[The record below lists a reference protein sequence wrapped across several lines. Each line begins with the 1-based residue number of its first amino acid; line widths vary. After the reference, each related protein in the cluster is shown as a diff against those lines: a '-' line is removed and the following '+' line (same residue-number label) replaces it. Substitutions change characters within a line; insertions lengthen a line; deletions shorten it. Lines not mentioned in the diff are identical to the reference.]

1 MTRPSFAR
9 RNISMSK
16 RTKKN
21 DVTRLIVAAS
31 EHDPDMLYA
40 TRFFA
45 PDAFIFLE
53 ERGKRTLVLS
63 DLEIDRA
70 RKQAQADEFISYS
83 ALEREVQGNQ
93 RIAPAYEKVLSHFL
107 RKRGVRSA
115 VVPANFP
122 LGFAQE
128 LAASNIQLRTTN
140 GLFWPEREAKTDHE
154 LKLMRRGLQ
163 IPEAGMARAMEVLKA
178 SKPGVGKKLM
188 WSGKTLTSEVLRA
201 EIDSAILRA
210 GGLPAN
216 TIVAGGDQA
225 CDPHDRGSGP
235 LKANSLIILDIF
247 PRDAKSG
254 YFGDMTRTVVRG
266 RASEAQRRLWET
278 VRDGQARA
286 LKKMK
291 PGVDGLRLHN
301 EVKQFFTDRGFPT
314 EVRNGR
320 QVGFFHGTGHGLGL
334 EIHEFP
340 RFQKTVFKVGQV
352 LTVEPGLYYPGIGGA
367 RVEDVVGGTKTGAR
381 VLLRFEKRLG
391 VLRCSRPPLSGGP
404 Y

>member
-1 MTRPSFAR
+1 MKIENRK
-9 RNISMSK
+9 SK
-16 RTKKN
+16 IKTQI
-21 DVTRLIVAAS
+21 TRLIVAAS

-70 RKQAQADEFISYS
+70 RKQAEADEFVSYS
-83 ALEREVQGNQ
+83 ALEREVQGKQ
-93 RIAPAYEKVLSHFL
+93 RKAPGYEKVLSHFL
-107 RKRGVRSA
+107 KKRGVRSA
-115 VVPANFP
+115 VVPANFQ
-122 LGFAQE
+122 LGFAEE
-128 LAASNIQLRTTN
+128 LAANKIRLRTAN
-140 GLFWPEREAKTDHE
+140 GLFWPEREAKTDAE
-154 LKLMRRGLQ
+154 LKLMRRALQ
-163 IPEAGMARAMEVLKA
+163 ITETGLERAMEVLRA
-178 SKPGVGKKLM
+178 SKPGPGKKLM
-188 WSGKTLTSEVLRA
+188 WSGKVLTSEVLRA

-225 CDPHDRGSGP
+225 CDPHERGFGP
-235 LKANSLIILDIF
+235 LKADSLIILDIF

-266 RASEAQRRLWET
+266 RASEEQRCLWQT
-278 VRDGQARA
+278 VRDGQELA
-286 LKKMK
+286 LRKMK
-291 PGVDGLRLHN
+291 PGVDGLNLHN
-301 EVKQFFTDRGFPT
+301 EVKQLFTDRGFPT

-334 EIHEFP
+334 EIHEIP

-367 RVEDVVGGTKTGAR
+367 RIEDVAVVTKSGNR
-381 VLLRFEKRLG
+381 LLSRFEKRLE
-391 VLRCSRPPLSGGP
+391 V
-404 Y
+404 